1 MYLCVSVGVRAY
13 MCMYVCMR
21 IWVCFM
27 GTARMRADGKRTI
40 AWGHKRE
47 EKRSTAQDR
56 MNQGRGRKEHNT
68 PEISYVRIRIY
79 IR

>member
-1 MYLCVSVGVRAY
+1 
-13 MCMYVCMR
+13 
-21 IWVCFM
+21 
-27 GTARMRADGKRTI
+27 MRADGKRTI

>member
-1 MYLCVSVGVRAY
+1 
-13 MCMYVCMR
+13 
-21 IWVCFM
+21 
-27 GTARMRADGKRTI
+27 MRADGKRTI

-47 EKRSTAQDR
+47 EKRSTAQNR
-56 MNQGRGRKEHNT
+56 TNQGRGRKEHNT